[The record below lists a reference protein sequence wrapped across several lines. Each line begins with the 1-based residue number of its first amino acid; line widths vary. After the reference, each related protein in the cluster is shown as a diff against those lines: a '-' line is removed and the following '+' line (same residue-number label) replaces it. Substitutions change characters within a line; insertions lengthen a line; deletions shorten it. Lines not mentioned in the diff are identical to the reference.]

1 MTLDQVIAVSS
12 NIGIVKLTSRLAPNE
27 QFDVLR
33 RFGIGSPTGIEFPGE
48 SRGRLALPH
57 EWSGVTAASLAMGY
71 ELAVTPLQLAQAY
84 AAIAND
90 GVMVRPTLVKV
101 IRSPGG
107 VELYRHRPEPV
118 RRVVTPA
125 VARRLR
131 QLLRG
136 VVSLEGAT
144 GTTAALTNYEV
155 AGKTGT
161 SRKAGFG
168 GYIPGAYTA
177 SFASLFP
184 ADQPQLVMVVKL
196 DNPKGAYARLTA
208 APVTRSVLEQLLAT
222 QTGPLDRARL
232 SGTAAAPGHVAPMDK
247 ETLPYVVAWP
257 LSTGPVLMVGRA
269 VPDVRGTRLRAAARQ
284 LHQQGLQ
291 ARVKGWGRVVARDPA
306 PGTIV
311 SPGTA
316 VELVATDR

>member
-1 MTLDQVIAVSS
+1 M
-12 NIGIVKLTSRLAPNE
+12 
-27 QFDVLR
+27 LR
-33 RFGIGSPTGIEFPGE
+33 EFGIGSPTGIEFPGE

-90 GVMVRPTLVKV
+90 GVMVRPTLVKA
-101 IRSPGG
+101 IRSPEG
-107 VELYRHRPEPV
+107 VELYRHRTEPV
-118 RRVVTPA
+118 RRVVSTA

-131 QLLRG
+131 HMLRG

-144 GTTAALTNYEV
+144 GTTAALTNYQV

-232 SGTAAAPGHVAPMDK
+232 SGAAPAPSSTASTDN

-257 LSTGPVLMVGRA
+257 LNTQPVSLVGRA
-269 VPDVRGTRLRAAARQ
+269 VPDVRGARLRDAARE

-291 ARVKGWGRVVARDPA
+291 ARVKGWGTVVATDPA
-306 PGTIV
+306 PGTV
-311 SPGTA
+311 VAPGTA
-316 VELVATDR
+316 VELVAKDR